1 MKVTVENKKGLNKD
15 VKVFV
20 DKKTMNV
27 YMDEKYEEIKGTVN
41 LKGFRPGKVP
51 REILKRQFGKA
62 VFSEVLDK
70 VLKETSTKALQE
82 NKIKPAGQP
91 KLDLKTYGEDKDLEY
106 ILSVTELPKV
116 ELKSIENIKFDEY
129 TVKIDQKE
137 TDKRINDIAKNQ
149 PNFKEAPETTKAKKG
164 DLVVFD
170 YNATVDEK
178 TFKGGEGKNT
188 QLTLGKDLFLKG
200 FDEQLIGVKK
210 GDEKIVDATLPE
222 NFPEKEF
229 INKKAKFKCTIS
241 AVKIPEDVKID
252 DQFAKNL
259 GAKDLNDL
267 KSLITKQINDEYKNS
282 LDRLTKNQILK
293 EIEKFKVSEI
303 PENLLEDEIKIL
315 SQGMSE
321 DDAKKSRK
329 NFEEVAKKRIKVG
342 LVLNEFGEQN
352 QIKVT
357 EQELQAEVQKQI
369 RMMPGQEKMVME
381 FYKKNP
387 NALAS
392 LRGTVYEEK
401 ILNMIKEKAKPN
413 KKEIS
418 KDEAEKILKES
429 QKQQLEQERR
439 QAEIN
444 TLQQHNDLLAELD
457 QAEDVNRATFAFLNR
472 DDDNSVRAFNEAQT
486 EISDRDIRRIDAQGL
501 YASEQLRLRSVG
513 ALRAGRAAERA
524 ANLNAMA
531 TIFSASYK
539 ATQTG

>member
-27 YMDEKYEEIKGTVN
+27 YMDEKYEEIKETVN

-149 PNFKEAPETTKAKKG
+149 PNFKEASETTKAKKG

-229 INKKAKFKCTIS
+229 INKKAKFICKIS

-342 LVLNEFGEQN
+342 LILNEFGEQN

-357 EQELQAEVQKQI
+357 EQELQSEVQKQI

-401 ILNMIKEKAKPN
+401 ILNMIKEKAKFN

-418 KDEAEKILKES
+418 KDEAEKLLKES
-429 QKQQLEQERR
+429 QKQQLDQE
-439 QAEIN
+439 
-444 TLQQHNDLLAELD
+444 LKD
-457 QAEDVNRATFAFLNR
+457 QRKPEKKADVKKTA
-472 DDDNSVRAFNEAQT
+472 DNKIKPKVKKTKSVVKK
-486 EISDRDIRRIDAQGL
+486 IKKVS
-501 YASEQLRLRSVG
+501 
-513 ALRAGRAAERA
+513 
-524 ANLNAMA
+524 
-531 TIFSASYK
+531 K
-539 ATQTG
+539 K

>member
-149 PNFKEAPETTKAKKG
+149 PNFKEASETTKAKKG

-229 INKKAKFKCTIS
+229 INKKAKFKCKIS

-342 LVLNEFGEQN
+342 LILNEFGEQN

-357 EQELQAEVQKQI
+357 EQELQTEVQKQI

-429 QKQQLEQERR
+429 QKQQLDQE
-439 QAEIN
+439 
-444 TLQQHNDLLAELD
+444 LKD
-457 QAEDVNRATFAFLNR
+457 QRKPEKKADVKKTA
-472 DDDNSVRAFNEAQT
+472 DNKTKPKVKKTKSVAKKT
-486 EISDRDIRRIDAQGL
+486 KKVS
-501 YASEQLRLRSVG
+501 
-513 ALRAGRAAERA
+513 
-524 ANLNAMA
+524 
-531 TIFSASYK
+531 K
-539 ATQTG
+539 K

>member
-27 YMDEKYEEIKGTVN
+27 YMDEKYEEIKGTVS

-149 PNFKEAPETTKAKKG
+149 PNFKEATETTKAKKG

-200 FDEQLIGVKK
+200 FDQQLIGVKK

-229 INKKAKFKCTIS
+229 INKKAKFKCTIT
-241 AVKIPEDVKID
+241 AVKTPEDVKID

-329 NFEEVAKKRIKVG
+329 NFEDVAKKRIKVG
-342 LVLNEFGEQN
+342 LILNEFGEQN

-357 EQELQAEVQKQI
+357 EQELQTEVQKQI

-418 KDEAEKILKES
+418 KYEAEKILKES
-429 QKQQLEQERR
+429 QKQQLDQE
-439 QAEIN
+439 
-444 TLQQHNDLLAELD
+444 LKD
-457 QAEDVNRATFAFLNR
+457 QRKPEKKADVKKTA
-472 DDDNSVRAFNEAQT
+472 DNKLKPKVKKTKSVAKKT
-486 EISDRDIRRIDAQGL
+486 KKVS
-501 YASEQLRLRSVG
+501 
-513 ALRAGRAAERA
+513 
-524 ANLNAMA
+524 
-531 TIFSASYK
+531 K
-539 ATQTG
+539 K